1 MLQLRVKSVK
11 EPLLLFY
18 LRVVRFDGER
28 FPTRCFVILPEPYW
42 KKMRKYANYF
52 SEYLEPDDK
61 RPIFDEEKCVNTQ

>member
-28 FPTRCFVILPEPYW
+28 FPTRCFVILPEPY
-42 KKMRKYANYF
+42 
-52 SEYLEPDDK
+52 
-61 RPIFDEEKCVNTQ
+61 